1 MMKAR
6 KSLLLV
12 MELGVVGGSCLCLVL
27 WQLHHGRLDRYS
39 IFYPN
44 SAMSA
49 RGSNAVISKEELIQ
63 KKFDSAGYSA
73 RWFFGTL
80 TPFVES
86 TIDTYVGSINTGL
99 NKLTTTGSTAVN
111 HNVLLTSF

>member
-12 MELGVVGGSCLCLVL
+12 MEPGVVGVSCLYLVL

-73 RWFFGTL
+73 SVVFLNFN
-80 TPFVES
+80 P
-86 TIDTYVGSINTGL
+86 IYQINY
-99 NKLTTTGSTAVN
+99 
-111 HNVLLTSF
+111 